1 MPRSRRPRADFTS
14 RFLLRCAACWAVPL
28 LFAILQ
34 IATYREDA
42 QKSPWSDSALL
53 ALGGVVVVAG
63 LGVAANCMVDC
74 GSAFLLCNM
83 ILQLLLVYL
92 FFSGPL
98 PQPAV
103 TLEEGSQTAEGT
115 LQGHAP
121 LAGPQ
126 APLAPVSQLRGA
138 SAAPALQ
145 PGRISVVL
153 PCLNESEFAVKTVQ
167 SFCNRTPSELL
178 AEIIVVDD
186 GSWPPLEVELRR
198 RVDAACRLRVLR
210 HEDGPRGLMIAK
222 QTGGDAAVGDYIGF
236 YDCHVAPRR
245 GWHKETMQLLRA
257 KTRRLVIPMIG
268 GLDIDTWDEIPNG
281 GFVGKCWVNFNADWW
296 WYDDES
302 DYTPVIS
309 GGLVATTRQWWTE
322 SGGFDPGMHGW
333 GGENTEQPIRTWLCG
348 GDVMRAKSSIVA
360 HMWRTEADP
369 RTIARYKIRQK
380 YDNVARTAAAWF
392 DEFLP
397 KFRSGDLP
405 HVNVSQT
412 LALKQRLGCKPF
424 AYFLHRFRK
433 IYLDSGMLP
442 ELVFRIRSR
451 STGLCL
457 QRRNREYILHNCQAG
472 TWFHRGNMI
481 PEQFPTPAS
490 LASLSPK
497 REDKLVNC
505 GGHQAKGGCDACP
518 QGHGSEW
525 CNADCTW
532 VFAVCMSTDDAK
544 QVERQKPKTCCSG
557 IREWNSLDCWAGLG
571 GNGPGTALCDIT
583 GHSTDQQF
591 IFDGSGHVWH
601 GSGEC
606 LGVKEG
612 HQLKKGQCSTAE
624 QWEMIEG
631 FEPLETK
638 LYKQAVVKYSLS
650 EDAPD
655 H

>member
-1 MPRSRRPRADFTS
+1 M
-14 RFLLRCAACWAVPL
+14 
-28 LFAILQ
+28 
-34 IATYREDA
+34 
-42 QKSPWSDSALL
+42 
-53 ALGGVVVVAG
+53 
-63 LGVAANCMVDC
+63 
-74 GSAFLLCNM
+74 
-83 ILQLLLVYL
+83 LLLWCQWGHVQQLTAVEVYTYIR
-92 FFSGPL
+92 G
-98 PQPAV
+98 V
-103 TLEEGSQTAEGT
+103 WTKLE
-115 LQGHAP
+115 
-121 LAGPQ
+121 
-126 APLAPVSQLRGA
+126 
-138 SAAPALQ
+138 
-145 PGRISVVL
+145 
-153 PCLNESEFAVKTVQ
+153 
-167 SFCNRTPSELL
+167 
-178 AEIIVVDD
+178 
-186 GSWPPLEVELRR
+186 
-198 RVDAACRLRVLR
+198 
-210 HEDGPRGLMIAK
+210 
-222 QTGGDAAVGDYIGF
+222 
-236 YDCHVAPRR
+236 DCHVAPRR
-245 GWHKETMQLLRA
+245 GWHKETMELLRA

-457 QRRNREYILHNCQAG
+457 QRRNREYVLHSCQAG

-490 LASLSPK
+490 LASLSSLPK
-497 REDKLVNC
+497 SEDKLVNC

-532 VFAVCMSTDDAK
+532 VFAVCMSTADAK

-557 IREWNSLDCWAGLG
+557 IREWNSLDLIFDCWAGLG

-583 GHSTDQQF
+583 GRSTDQQF

-612 HQLKKGQCSTAE
+612 HQLKKGQCATAE
-624 QWEMIEG
+624 QWEMIDG